1 MTARAPISF
10 RGALGIG
17 VANIA
22 AGMWMALGSRS
33 KRYGFTA
40 ELEKA
45 QELSAAIDAELYGL
59 DTVRLIAS

>member
-1 MTARAPISF
+1 M
-10 RGALGIG
+10 GIG